1 MKTKSSKRPK
11 LEARAR
17 RPLRQPATRQR
28 LAPAERRAQIIG
40 ATKKL
45 FATGG
50 IEMVSMRSIAREVGV
65 TQAAIYQH
73 FEDKEAILTAIAEDF
88 FAELIVACE
97 RVAAEE
103 SDPITRLARSMRGY
117 VEVGLARADEYRL
130 VFMTNIPGFRHHGLH
145 RLPEGEEPPEEMTKG
160 KIAYSFLQEQVRQ
173 LLANGDIRGG
183 EPETVAEAI
192 WAAGH
197 GLVSLMITHV
207 DFPWARE
214 ALVETQLRIL
224 LNGLLPEGSPRRR

>member
-1 MKTKSSKRPK
+1 MTTKSSKPPK
-11 LEARAR
+11 RAAAAK
-17 RPLRQPATRQR
+17 RPLRQPSPRQR

-50 IEMVSMRSIAREVGV
+50 LDKVSMRSIAREVGV

-73 FEDKEAILTAIAEDF
+73 FEDKEAILFAIAEDF
-88 FAELIVACE
+88 FAELIAACE

-103 SDPITRLARSMRGY
+103 SDPVTRLARSMRGY
-117 VEVGLARADEYRL
+117 VEIGLARADEYRL
-130 VFMTNIPGFRHHGLH
+130 VFMTNIPGFGHHGLH
-145 RLPEGEEPPEEMTKG
+145 RAPEGEEPAGEMTKG

-173 LLANGDIRGG
+173 LLADGHIRGG

-197 GLVSLMITHV
+197 GIVSLMITHV
-207 DFPWARE
+207 DFPWARD
-214 ALVETQLRIL
+214 ALVETQLGIL
-224 LNGLLPEGSPRRR
+224 LNGLLPEGSLRRS

>member
-1 MKTKSSKRPK
+1 
-11 LEARAR
+11 
-17 RPLRQPATRQR
+17 
-28 LAPAERRAQIIG
+28 
-40 ATKKL
+40 
-45 FATGG
+45 
-50 IEMVSMRSIAREVGV
+50 
-65 TQAAIYQH
+65 
-73 FEDKEAILTAIAEDF
+73 
-88 FAELIVACE
+88 
-97 RVAAEE
+97 
-103 SDPITRLARSMRGY
+103 
-117 VEVGLARADEYRL
+117 
-130 VFMTNIPGFRHHGLH
+130 
-145 RLPEGEEPPEEMTKG
+145 MTKG